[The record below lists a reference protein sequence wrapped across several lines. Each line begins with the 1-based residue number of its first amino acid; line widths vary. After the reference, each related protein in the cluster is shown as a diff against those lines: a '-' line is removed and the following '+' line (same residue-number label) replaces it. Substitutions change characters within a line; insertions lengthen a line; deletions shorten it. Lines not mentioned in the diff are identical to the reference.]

1 MMPPCLKVTILSV
14 TLRDAQHLSWK
25 TYKKFESLNVKLAKD
40 FGSEIDLI
48 KKTEEIAKK
57 LKEKQEPSSFQSR
70 EELASMFSKL
80 LFSIFVLSER
90 HGVNLEDSFLRAVD
104 ELIMELVS

>member
-1 MMPPCLKVTILSV
+1 MMPPCLRVTILSV

-25 TYKKFESLNVKLAKD
+25 TFKKFESLNEKLAKG
-40 FGSEIDLI
+40 FGSEIELV
-48 KKTEEIAKK
+48 KKTEEIANK
-57 LKEKQEPSSFQSR
+57 LKEKQKVDSLQDR
-70 EELASMFSKL
+70 EELANMFSKL

-90 HGVNLEDSFLRAVD
+90 HGVNLEDSFLQTID